1 MASIKKHKCYIG
13 GEFIATKDHH
23 PVLNPYTL
31 ETIAAMPLT
40 GENLLD
46 KALDSATDSFKTI
59 SSMKRYERSEIL
71 HRIEQ
76 GIGKNA
82 DELAN
87 LICAE
92 GGKPITF
99 ARGEVSRSRV
109 TSKWAAEEAVRFGGE
124 LLPLDI
130 HPGARDFT
138 SIVRRFPIGVTLA
151 VSPFN
156 FPLNLVM
163 HKLAPAIAVGCPV
176 IIKPSSETPLT
187 ALKLAEICHDA
198 GCPPGS
204 VNVVPCRGSAFE
216 RLVKNQAPA
225 MLSFTGSAEVG
236 WKLKSVSGRKRIALE
251 LGGNAGVVVHEDAD
265 LDFAARRT
273 AFGGFAHAGQVCI
286 AVQRVFVHD
295 KIYKK
300 FLEMLLKECRKIK
313 SGDPADTKTVVGP
326 MITPSEAD
334 RIEAWIDAAIAD
346 GATVLLKGKR
356 KGSVVSPTVLSDVK
370 KKSRVYC
377 DEIFGPVITVHKYKT
392 WDQAIDGVNDSIYGL
407 QAGIFTNDIKRVN
420 QAYKSI
426 ETGALIVNDIPT
438 VRVDNYP
445 YGGTKESG
453 IGREGVRCTMD
464 EMTEERVLV
473 LRF

>member
-1 MASIKKHKCYIG
+1 
-13 GEFIATKDHH
+13 
-23 PVLNPYTL
+23 
-31 ETIAAMPLT
+31 
-40 GENLLD
+40 
-46 KALDSATDSFKTI
+46 
-59 SSMKRYERSEIL
+59 
-71 HRIEQ
+71 
-76 GIGKNA
+76 
-82 DELAN
+82 
-87 LICAE
+87 
-92 GGKPITF
+92 
-99 ARGEVSRSRV
+99 
-109 TSKWAAEEAVRFGGE
+109 
-124 LLPLDI
+124 
-130 HPGARDFT
+130 
-138 SIVRRFPIGVTLA
+138 
-151 VSPFN
+151 
-156 FPLNLVM
+156 
-163 HKLAPAIAVGCPV
+163 
-176 IIKPSSETPLT
+176 
-187 ALKLAEICHDA
+187 
-198 GCPPGS
+198 
-204 VNVVPCRGSAFE
+204 
-216 RLVKNQAPA
+216 
-225 MLSFTGSAEVG
+225 
-236 WKLKSVSGRKRIALE
+236 
-251 LGGNAGVVVHEDAD
+251 
-265 LDFAARRT
+265 
-273 AFGGFAHAGQVCI
+273 
-286 AVQRVFVHD
+286 
-295 KIYKK
+295 
-300 FLEMLLKECRKIK
+300 
-313 SGDPADTKTVVGP
+313 